1 MRAALYSAILLLG
14 WIKGSITSNWF
25 CEVTC
30 CRDTNPITCW
40 VVLGKSA
47 DKRPQCTVPTEMPSS
62 ARRKMQ
68 TIPILHRAQS
78 FQVLHCVSMII
89 ASVSRC
95 LSVELPVSL
104 FVLPTI
110 HPSIQP
116 YFHLSIKPPT
126 CQSVYGS
133 LTKSNPS
140 HPCLQ
145 PLFHLSASDVWLT
158 VHRNSGWLRKT
169 N

>member
-30 CRDTNPITCW
+30 CRDTNPVTCW

-95 LSVELPVSL
+95 LSVDLPVSL
-104 FVLPTI
+104 IVLPTV
-110 HPSIQP
+110 HPSS
-116 YFHLSIKPPT
+116 HTSIYP
-126 CQSVYGS
+126 S
-133 LTKSNPS
+133 S
-140 HPCLQ
+140 HPPVSPCMDLSLNLTQ
-145 PLFHLSASDVWLT
+145 ATHAFSHYSIFLHLMC
-158 VHRNSGWLRKT
+158 G
-169 N
+169 